1 MKDPLAR
8 LDERF
13 SDPDA
18 RPVPWAATAEVLE
31 SAQLF
36 WITTVRSDGRPHVT
50 PLVGVWL
57 DQVLHFTT
65 GREEQ
70 KALNLNGN
78 PQVALITGCNRWDEG
93 LDVIVEGVA
102 ERVTTHTDLERLAVA
117 WEGKWD
123 GQWRFQAIDGGFAHA
138 EGGEALVFAVRPSK
152 ILAFSKGTF
161 GQTRYIPAT

>member
-1 MKDPLAR
+1 MKNPVPR

-18 RPVPWAATAEVLE
+18 RPVPWATAAEVLE

-57 DQVLHFTT
+57 GEELHFTT

-70 KALNLNGN
+70 KALNLSGN
-78 PQVALITGCNRWDEG
+78 PRVAMITGCNRWDEG
-93 LDVIVEGVA
+93 LDVVVEGVA
-102 ERVTTHTDLERLAVA
+102 ERVTAHTDLERLAIA
-117 WEGKWD
+117 WAAKWD
-123 GQWRFQAIDGGFAHA
+123 GQWQFQAIDGGFTHA
-138 EGGEALVFAVRPSK
+138 DGGEALVFAVRASK
-152 ILAFSKGTF
+152 ILAFGKGTF
-161 GQTRYIPAT
+161 CQTRYVPAD